1 MYFMMVTMTT
11 TGYGDQYPSTTLGK
25 IIAAF
30 SAVFGI
36 LFLAMPL
43 TIVGNAFY
51 NNWNKFLA
59 KKEREKAT
67 RDMLL
72 RRKEFKRKSM
82 LQSDLRRNVEKI
94 MVQNSDPGP
103 PSRKMDGTQRDILGA
118 YLTLMHLV
126 SSFRISLSEILT
138 DKLKTDKEKE
148 EQINKQKI
156 GTTGGTGVTGSDADS
171 DATASSGST
180 TAPLVIVDDEE
191 QKYQD
196 QFSQDKR
203 DNETRL
209 KLKHLKDLM
218 LDISVN
224 SAGKYSSEG
233 ASIANGST
241 VVDIFIPPPSS
252 KPVSLALS
260 RSPLS
265 KNTQT
270 SLFLTQ

>member
-11 TGYGDQYPSTTLGK
+11 TGYGDQYPATTLGK

-59 KKEREKAT
+59 KKEREKANQ
-67 RDMLL
+67 DMLL

-94 MVQNSDPGP
+94 NVTKAPNISRCGP

-156 GTTGGTGVTGSDADS
+156 GTTGGTGVTGADAGA

-180 TAPLVIVDDEE
+180 PAPLVVVDDEE

-233 ASIANGST
+233 ASIANG
-241 VVDIFIPPPSS
+241 
-252 KPVSLALS
+252 AL
-260 RSPLS
+260 
-265 KNTQT
+265 
-270 SLFLTQ
+270 

>member
-11 TGYGDQYPSTTLGK
+11 TGYGDQTPSTTLGK

-82 LQSDLRRNVEKI
+82 LQSDLRRDVEKI

-156 GTTGGTGVTGSDADS
+156 ATTGGTGVTGADAGA

-180 TAPLVIVDDEE
+180 PAPLVVVDDEE

-241 VVDIFIPPPSS
+241 VVDICIPPPSF
-252 KPVSLALS
+252 KLVSLSLS
-260 RSPLS
+260 RSPL
-265 KNTQT
+265 
-270 SLFLTQ
+270 F

>member
-1 MYFMMVTMTT
+1 MMVTMTT

-241 VVDIFIPPPSS
+241 VVDIFIPPPSF
-252 KPVSLALS
+252 KLVSLSLS

-265 KNTQT
+265 KTPKT
-270 SLFLTQ
+270 SLF